1 MNYQEKIIR
10 FKVASYRKIPNPYVA
25 SENAGEKKPEMYM
38 LICDVLNVPDDIPM
52 GTNPREQKLT
62 TNVSKKIRDSLI
74 NHSDLNFYLLNRGLL
89 LSAKSISYSPVKNE
103 VEIVFEDSAYHG
115 NVDGGH
121 TYKII
126 KENKKLLEPH
136 EQFVKI
142 EVVTGVEDMFE
153 QLAAARNTSV
163 QVKDKSIAELE
174 KRFELIKHAFSHE
187 SFYNDINYKEFDTK
201 RIDITDILSILNL
214 FNIDKYDTNSNSSFP
229 ISSYSGKK
237 TCTDAYINASKAYE
251 KSPSKNPYIKMMPI
265 MVDIIKIYD
274 CLEAHMSD
282 FYKGNSAGMK
292 KYGAIT
298 GVTTHKS
305 GKPTFESKFYQN
317 KMDYISP
324 KGFLYPI
331 LGSFRALVEEK
342 DGKYQWKIDPMKVL
356 KKIGSTLVNVTIDT
370 SRGLGNNPNATGKS
384 QTLWMNL
391 FMCVKMETMQERNDK

>member
-1 MNYQEKIIR
+1 MNDLTKTIR
-10 FKVASYRKIPNPYVA
+10 FKVASYRKIPNPYLTSDNA
-25 SENAGEKKPEMYM
+25 SQKKPEMYM
-38 LICDVLNVPDDIPM
+38 LICDVLNLPDDIPM
-52 GTNPREQKLT
+52 DTNPREQKLT
-62 TNVSKKIRDSLI
+62 TNVSKKIRDSLT

-89 LSAKSISYSPVKNE
+89 LSAKSISYNSTKSE
-103 VEIVFEDSAYHG
+103 VEIVFEDFAYHG

-126 KENKKLLEPH
+126 KENKKFLEPR

-142 EVVTGVEDMFE
+142 EVVTGIEDMFE

-174 KRFELIKHAFSHE
+174 KRFELIKQAFDNE
-187 SFYNDINYKEFDTK
+187 PFYNDINYKEFDTK

-214 FNIDKYDTNSNSSFP
+214 FNIDKYDTDSNSSFP
-229 ISSYSGKK
+229 INSYSGKK
-237 TCTDAYINASKAYE
+237 TCTDAYINASKTFE
-251 KSPSKNPYIKMMPI
+251 KSPEKNPYVKMMPI

-274 CLEAHMSD
+274 FLEAHMSD
-282 FYKGNSAGMK
+282 FYKGNSTGMK

-305 GKPTFESKFYQN
+305 GKPPFKSMFYQN

-324 KGFLYPI
+324 KGFLFPI
-331 LGSFRALVEEK
+331 LGAFRALVEEK
-342 DGKYQWKIDPMKVL
+342 NGVYRWKIAPMKVL
-356 KKIGSTLVNVTIDT
+356 KKIGNTLVNVTIDT

-391 FMCVKMETMQERNDK
+391 FMCVKMETMQERND